1 MRAKKL
7 FLGCEL
13 EGGLKKNGFTHILF
27 ISKTFID
34 KSCNTLGSSA
44 SCFASLITFC
54 IWLNLML
61 FSDTK
66 EVTKASALAFRS
78 ANETFGNGGW
88 TLPDVHKVA
97 LWQLG
102 GAP

>member
-1 MRAKKL
+1 
-7 FLGCEL
+7 
-13 EGGLKKNGFTHILF
+13 
-27 ISKTFID
+27 
-34 KSCNTLGSSA
+34 
-44 SCFASLITFC
+44 
-54 IWLNLML
+54 ML
-61 FSDTK
+61 FSATK
-66 EVTKASALAFRS
+66 DVTKASALAFRS